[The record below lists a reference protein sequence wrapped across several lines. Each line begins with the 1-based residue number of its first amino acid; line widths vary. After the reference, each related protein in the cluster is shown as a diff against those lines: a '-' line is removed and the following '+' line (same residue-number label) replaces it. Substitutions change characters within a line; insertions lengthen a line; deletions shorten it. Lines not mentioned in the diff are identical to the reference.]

1 MMDAVVAS
9 SKRDVERIRARGGDM
24 VWVRPPSDGPVLAN
38 ERLRVPR
45 DQVWDRLLRETHCFG
60 VYFEDYPEM
69 RGLEVPEWPHLSR
82 QSATKF
88 TTAYVMV
95 LSNHVARQ
103 SKNSASDDCP

>member
-82 QSATKF
+82 QIRDEIHYRLCYGVEQPRRAAK
-88 TTAYVMV
+88 
-95 LSNHVARQ
+95 Q
-103 SKNSASDDCP
+103 E